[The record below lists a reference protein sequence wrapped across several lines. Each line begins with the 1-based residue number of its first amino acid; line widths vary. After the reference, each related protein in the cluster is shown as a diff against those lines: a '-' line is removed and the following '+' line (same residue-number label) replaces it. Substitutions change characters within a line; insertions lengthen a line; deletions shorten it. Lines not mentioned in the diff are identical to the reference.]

1 MEFGRRFFPRC
12 STLLDKIADC
22 ETLSILA
29 FVEKDTPENRVEKRQ
44 KYMEIQESLLMAFS
58 KDSEEFGKSS
68 RSGSSSSTSKST
80 KRSNGKPSHRR
91 RP

>member
-12 STLLDKIADC
+12 SRLLDKIADC
-22 ETLSILA
+22 ETLNILA
-29 FVEKDTPENRVEKRQ
+29 FVEKETPENRLEKRQ
-44 KYMEIQESLLMAFS
+44 KYMEIQESLLMAFNE
-58 KDSEEFGKSS
+58 DNEERGKSS

>member
-29 FVEKDTPENRVEKRQ
+29 FVEKETPENRLEKRQ
-44 KYMEIQESLLMAFS
+44 KYMEIQESLLMAFNE
-58 KDSEEFGKSS
+58 DNEERGKSS